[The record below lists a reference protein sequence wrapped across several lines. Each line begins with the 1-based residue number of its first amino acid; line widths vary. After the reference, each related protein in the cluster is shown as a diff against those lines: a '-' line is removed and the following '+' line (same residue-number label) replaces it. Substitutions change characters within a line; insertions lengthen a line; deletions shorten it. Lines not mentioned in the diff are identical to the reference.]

1 MNTAVKKFFNGFE
14 VGEVNTY
21 KKYIEDSEQ
30 KTISADEELLTDNEK
45 INLNYR
51 KINLQRR
58 KRIEK
63 TFKQDPELVEIFQK
77 FNNPQT
83 WLVITED
90 WCGDSAQN
98 LPYFVKY
105 AEFNSNIEI
114 IIISR
119 DNNLEAIDSY
129 FKSKNGRS
137 IPKIIGFD
145 EEGNELF
152 IWGARPKVAQDL
164 VSQLK
169 AEGYTKEQFNEH
181 LHLWY
186 GRNRGKELIHEMKIL
201 FSEVLKSEEI
211 KINS

>member
-1 MNTAVKKFFNGFE
+1 MNNAVKKFFNGFE
-14 VGEVNTY
+14 IGELYTY
-21 KKYIEDSEQ
+21 EEYIEDSEQ
-30 KTISADEELLTDNEK
+30 KLISTDEELLTDEEK

-58 KRIEK
+58 KRIQK
-63 TFKQDPELVEIFQK
+63 TFKPDAELVEIIQK
-77 FNNPQT
+77 FDRPQT
-83 WLVITED
+83 WLIITED

-98 LPYFVKY
+98 IPYFIKY
-105 AEFNSNIEI
+105 AEFNPDIEI
-114 IIISR
+114 IIILR

-129 FKSKNGRS
+129 FKSNKGRS
-137 IPKIIGFD
+137 IPKVIGFD

-152 IWGARPKVAQDL
+152 IWGARPRVAQDL
-164 VSQLK
+164 VSQLR